1 VLRSPDG
8 ARRFEGRFTAT
19 RMATDYIRAYCQLLK
34 MRTISSEEYTS
45 RRPAID
51 GGEPTGATFESWM
64 RSKQKP
70 L

>member
-1 VLRSPDG
+1 MLRSPDG
-8 ARRFEGRFTAT
+8 DDGSKE
-19 RMATDYIRAYCQLLK
+19 DLLRQEWPQIIYVLIASR
-34 MRTISSEEYTS
+34 RTISSEEYTS